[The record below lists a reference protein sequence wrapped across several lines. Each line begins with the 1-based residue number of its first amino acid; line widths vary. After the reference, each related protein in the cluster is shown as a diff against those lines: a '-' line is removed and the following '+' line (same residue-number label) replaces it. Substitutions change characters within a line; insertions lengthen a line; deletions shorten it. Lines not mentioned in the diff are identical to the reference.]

1 MHACM
6 HADACVRPIHA
17 CMQCAT
23 CAHLPP
29 APLPQLQ
36 PQVDMD
42 ETGRTEPKYNT
53 QEPKWDHPVQ
63 LTLPQGAEC
72 TMNKNPLVRIA
83 VYDKVRV
90 TWPAGLPVCM
100 CT

>member
-1 MHACM
+1 
-6 HADACVRPIHA
+6 
-17 CMQCAT
+17 
-23 CAHLPP
+23 
-29 APLPQLQ
+29 
-36 PQVDMD
+36 MD

-63 LTLPQGAEC
+63 LTLSQGAEC